1 METKAAC
8 CVNISTVEQWMVW
21 SMSNIQGGSLGIQ
34 DSNLTSEWMQK
45 SSAEDKGANKTREVR
60 PPVEKHKRNHW
71 KTLWLLSFGSSC
83 FVVLLKQGSV
93 FFWSCNLCNS
103 SLNFVLFLYSCFF
116 FLNQNF
122 LSSACNQ
129 KEKKTTFI
137 QVFLLIKGNFVS
149 TKYNLS
155 TGYIPSLLK
164 KEVGSVGQRIQL
176 APLGSQH
183 TSKGFLSAKRDFKM
197 IYALTSS
204 LIILLKKTRCFS
216 KSWLYAAFFRNHS
229 FPLFYF
235 LTLTPTWFHYFPSL
249 FQSAPPLLHLIIKK
263 KRINLQNSNPYPT
276 HHSMKLLKVL
286 SHPLGN

>member
-1 METKAAC
+1 MQIRPEKWDLQWRNTKEIIGKHYDCCPLGQAALLC
-8 CVNISTVEQWMVW
+8 CLNKEVSFFGPVTFATAA
-21 SMSNIQGGSLGIQ
+21 SL
-34 DSNLTSEWMQK
+34 L
-45 SSAEDKGANKTREVR
+45 
-60 PPVEKHKRNHW
+60 
-71 KTLWLLSFGSSC
+71 
-83 FVVLLKQGSV
+83 
-93 FFWSCNLCNS
+93 FFFCIHA
-103 SLNFVLFLYSCFF
+103 F

-176 APLGSQH
+176 APLGGQH